1 MMFSLQIFTRNILTN
16 TSFLNKGKFKTKKR
30 QKDKNAAKNIKRDS
44 ASTHVHMRC
53 DMPSSCAQMY
63 AFWMS
68 LLKAFFLRK
77 NHKKTPLSESLF

>member
-1 MMFSLQIFTRNILTN
+1 MM
-16 TSFLNKGKFKTKKR
+16 FKTKKR

-44 ASTHVHMRC
+44 ASTHVHMRR

-68 LLKAFFLRK
+68 LIWMSILIFPATKI
-77 NHKKTPLSESLF
+77 

>member
-16 TSFLNKGKFKTKKR
+16 TSFLNKGKFKTKIR
-30 QKDKNAAKNIKRDS
+30 QKDKNAAKNVERDS
-44 ASTHVHMRC
+44 ASTHVHMRR

-68 LLKAFFLRK
+68 IFQSHFVQEMWE
-77 NHKKTPLSESLF
+77 PPDYFV

>member
-44 ASTHVHMRC
+44 ASTHVRMRR

-68 LLKAFFLRK
+68 PPPPPQP
-77 NHKKTPLSESLF
+77 PLPFTTSCVRT